1 MTSSQAHVVVLDI
14 ETQNTFNDTGS
25 NDPASLSI
33 SLLVVYDY
41 IDDTYRSYTEDTLGE
56 LWGTLEYTNLIIGYN
71 SDHFDIPLL
80 NKYYPGDLTTIPSL
94 DLLVHV
100 RNALGRRIRLDAIA
114 EGTLGKNKIGHGLEA
129 IKWWKE
135 GRIEDIR
142 KYCEEDVRI
151 TKEVYEYA
159 LEHKKLKY
167 KELGQTKEFAID
179 TSTWK
184 DIAKAGAPAMNH
196 TLPF

>member
-1 MTSSQAHVVVLDI
+1 MSSPRRIVLDI
-14 ETQNTFNDTGS
+14 ETQNTFADIGS
-25 NDPASLSI
+25 NDPSTLSL
-33 SLLVVYDY
+33 SLLVIYDY
-41 IDDTYRSYTEDTLGE
+41 TDDTYRWYTEKNLGE
-56 LWGTLEYTNLIIGYN
+56 LWRILEHTDLIIGYN

-80 NKYYPGDLTTIPSL
+80 NKYYPGDLTAIPSL

-100 RNALGRRIRLDAIA
+100 RNALGRRIRLDAVA

-135 GRIEDIR
+135 GRIDDIR
-142 KYCEEDVRI
+142 TYCEEDVRI

-159 LEHKKLKY
+159 LAHGTLKY
-167 KELGQTKEFAID
+167 KELGQIKEFTID

-184 DIAKAGAPAMNH
+184 DMAKSGAPAMNH

>member
-1 MTSSQAHVVVLDI
+1 MSSPRRIVLDI
-14 ETQNTFNDTGS
+14 ETQNTFADIGS
-25 NDPASLSI
+25 NDPSALSL
-33 SLLVVYDY
+33 SLLVIYDY
-41 IDDTYRSYTEDTLGE
+41 TDDTYRWYTEKNLGE
-56 LWGTLEYTNLIIGYN
+56 LWHTLEHTDLIIGYN

-80 NKYYPGDLTTIPSL
+80 NKYYPGDLTAIPSL

-100 RNALGRRIRLDAIA
+100 RNALGRRIRLDAVA

-135 GRIEDIR
+135 GRIDDIR
-142 KYCEEDVRI
+142 TYCEEDVRI

-159 LEHKKLKY
+159 LAHGTLKY
-167 KELGQTKEFAID
+167 KELGQIKEFTID

-184 DIAKAGAPAMNH
+184 DMAKGGAPAMNH

>member
-1 MTSSQAHVVVLDI
+1 MALRKIVLDI
-14 ETQNTFNDTGS
+14 ETQNTFQETGS
-25 NDPASLSI
+25 NDPTSLSI

-41 IDDTYRSYTEDTLGE
+41 TDDTYRSYEEKNLSA
-56 LWGTLEYTNLIIGYN
+56 LWPILEHTDLIIGYN

-80 NKYYPGDLTTIPSL
+80 NKYYPGDLTAIPSL

-100 RNALGRRIRLDAIA
+100 KNALGRRIRLDAIA

-129 IKWWKE
+129 IKWWRE

-159 LEHKKLKY
+159 LEHKTLKY
-167 KELGQTKEFAID
+167 KELGQIKEFTID
-179 TSTWK
+179 TSSWNAYK
-184 DIAKAGAPAMNH
+184 KADVPAMNH

>member
-1 MTSSQAHVVVLDI
+1 MSSPRRIVLDI
-14 ETQNTFNDTGS
+14 ETQNTFADIGS
-25 NDPASLSI
+25 NDPSALSL
-33 SLLVVYDY
+33 SLLVIYDY
-41 IDDTYRSYTEDTLGE
+41 TDDTYRWYTEKNLGE
-56 LWGTLEYTNLIIGYN
+56 LWHILEHTDLIIGYN

-80 NKYYPGDLTTIPSL
+80 NKYYPGDLTAIPSL

-100 RNALGRRIRLDAIA
+100 RNALGRRIRLDAVA

-135 GRIEDIR
+135 GRIDDIR
-142 KYCEEDVRI
+142 TYCEEDVRI

-159 LEHKKLKY
+159 LAHGTLKY
-167 KELGQTKEFAID
+167 KELGQIKEFTID

-184 DIAKAGAPAMNH
+184 DMAKSGAPAMNH

>member
-56 LWGTLEYTNLIIGYN
+56 LWRTLEYTNLIIGYN

-151 TKEVYEYA
+151 TKEV
-159 LEHKKLKY
+159 
-167 KELGQTKEFAID
+167 
-179 TSTWK
+179 
-184 DIAKAGAPAMNH
+184 
-196 TLPF
+196 

>member
-1 MTSSQAHVVVLDI
+1 MTYSELHKIVLDI
-14 ETQNTFNDTGS
+14 ETQNTFNDVGS

-41 IDDTYRSYTEDTLGE
+41 TDDTYRSYTEQTLGE
-56 LWGTLEYTNLIIGYN
+56 LWRTLEHTDLIIGYN

-80 NKYYPGDLTTIPSL
+80 NKYYPGDLTAIPSL

-100 RNALGRRIRLDAIA
+100 KNSLGRRIRLDAIA

-129 IKWWKE
+129 IKWWRE
-135 GRIEDIR
+135 GKIEEIR

-167 KELGQTKEFAID
+167 KELGAIKEFAID
-179 TSTWK
+179 TSSWGDTRL
-184 DIAKAGAPAMNH
+184 GTSPMMNH

>member
-1 MTSSQAHVVVLDI
+1 MAFRKIVLDI
-14 ETQNTFNDTGS
+14 ETQNTFNDVGS

-41 IDDTYRSYTEDTLGE
+41 TDDTYRSYTEQTLGE
-56 LWGTLEYTNLIIGYN
+56 LWRTLEHTDLIIGYN

-80 NKYYPGDLTTIPSL
+80 NKYYPGDLTAIPSL

-100 RNALGRRIRLDAIA
+100 KNSLGRRIRLDAIA

-129 IKWWKE
+129 IKWWRE
-135 GRIEDIR
+135 GKIEEIR

-167 KELGQTKEFAID
+167 KELGAIKEFTID
-179 TSTWK
+179 TSSWGDTHR
-184 DIAKAGAPAMNH
+184 GTSPMMNH